1 MVNKLINACKALGT
15 MTGTELI
22 MLRKRVVKM
31 QRCEVT
37 NLGETKVC
45 WSTFS
50 TDSFFFFLNLLFIYL
65 AVPSLSVAACGIQ
78 LPDQGLNLALL
89 HWE

>member
-1 MVNKLINACKALGT
+1 
-15 MTGTELI
+15 MTGTEFI

-50 TDSFFFFLNLLFIYL
+50 TDYFFFFLNLLFIYL